1 MRRLTL
7 VRHAKSDWSQAGQPD
22 WDRPLNARGL
32 KDAPDMGRRLRE
44 RKLKP
49 DLFLT
54 SPAVRAL
61 STATLIARELGLD
74 ASRVHQDER
83 LYHAAPNT
91 ILAVIRDRG
100 ANARHIM
107 VVGHNPGLT
116 EFADQMSTDRRI
128 DHMPTC
134 AVVTLSVD
142 VRQWT
147 DLDWSVGE
155 EVDLDYPRNT
165 DGPG

>member
-7 VRHAKSDWSQAGQPD
+7 IRHAKSDWSQAGQPD

-49 DLFLT
+49 DLLFT

-61 STATLIARELGLD
+61 STAHLIARELGLD
-74 ASRVHQDER
+74 AGRLHQDER
-83 LYHAAPNT
+83 LYHATPNT
-91 ILAVIRDRG
+91 ILAVIRDLG

-134 AVVTLSVD
+134 AVVTLSLD

-147 DLDWSVGE
+147 DLDWNVGE
-155 EVDLDYPRNT
+155 DVDLDYPRNT
-165 DGPG
+165 DGPA